1 MSNRR
6 SFDHWWHGMRKVR
19 DRSQRKRNL
28 DKWLYFATKTVAF
41 GGNQD
46 EQMVVYTIHKR
57 YSQSQWEIPKYQAKR
72 VYQIVSKKQQ
82 KYKDKKNSQAKLN
95 KTTVVTRTIV
105 GGKKRVRT
113 EPHPVIKTPYRS
125 Q

>member
-1 MSNRR
+1 MSRRR
-6 SFDHWWHGMRKVR
+6 SFDHWWHGMRKVT
-19 DRSQRKRNL
+19 DRTQRKKNL
-28 DKWLYFATKTVAF
+28 DRWLYFATKTVAF

-46 EQMVVYTIHKR
+46 EQMVVYTIHNR
-57 YSQSQWEIPKYQAKR
+57 YSKSKWEIPKYQAKR

-82 KYKDKKNSQAKLN
+82 KYKDKKATTKKLN

-105 GGKKRVRT
+105 GGKRRVQT
-113 EPHPVIKTPYRS
+113 ELHPVIKTPYRS

>member
-1 MSNRR
+1 MSRRR
-6 SFDHWWHGMRKVR
+6 SFDHWWHGMRKVS
-19 DRSQRKRNL
+19 DRIQRKKNL
-28 DKWLYFATKTVAF
+28 DRWLYFATKTVAF

-46 EQMVVYTIHKR
+46 EQMVVYTIQNR
-57 YSQSQWEIPKYQAKR
+57 YSKSKWEIPKYQAKR
-72 VYQIVSKKQQ
+72 VYQIESKKQQ
-82 KYKDKKNSQAKLN
+82 KYKDKKATTKKLN

-105 GGKKRVRT
+105 GGKRRVQT

>member
-1 MSNRR
+1 MSKRR

-19 DRSQRKRNL
+19 DRTQRKKNL

-46 EQMVVYTIHKR
+46 EQMVVYTIHNR
-57 YSQSQWEIPKYQAKR
+57 YKNSEWEIPRYQARR

-82 KYKDKKNSQAKLN
+82 KYKDRKNSEMKLN
-95 KTTVVTRTIV
+95 KTRVVTRTIV
-105 GGKKRVRT
+105 GGKKRVQK
-113 EPHPVIKTPYRS
+113 ESTPGD
-125 Q
+125 QNPL

>member
-1 MSNRR
+1 
-6 SFDHWWHGMRKVR
+6 MRKVR

-46 EQMVVYTIHKR
+46 EQMVVYTIHNR
-57 YSQSQWEIPKYQAKR
+57 YKNSQWEIPKYQAKR

-113 EPHPVIKTPYRS
+113 EPHPVIKNPL
-125 Q
+125 